1 MAGVNEQ
8 GSPQATR
15 REALGRVSVD
25 STRLPWVV
33 TAAVLVTVAA
43 LAVAVRWGDG
53 PYVAVVAVLG
63 LLLSWGWPLLLDAPN
78 PVGASVVLMVSSA
91 ALATAALVSP
101 AGDSLRWLPFAVCVG
116 MMAAFLQQV
125 PRGTI
130 RPRLVDGLAITMT
143 GIAAVASGMAMSP
156 LAGSARGS
164 AFVGVGLAG
173 VAAGAVAELLGRLR
187 RVGALAVFPVMIAGA
202 VVGIWVAT
210 TSGFTMSAGLGLGM
224 LTASFSYSVRRIFGA
239 VSGAGEVGGQLALA
253 VGSVLL
259 PGVLILALGSLAGLL
274 A

>member
-1 MAGVNEQ
+1 MAGVNPQ
-8 GSPQATR
+8 GSSQPTR
-15 REALGRVSVD
+15 RATLGRAPVD
-25 STRLPWVV
+25 STRLPCVV
-33 TAAVLVTVAA
+33 TVAVLVTAAA
-43 LAVAVRWGDG
+43 LTVAVRLSDG
-53 PYVAVVAVLG
+53 GYVAVVAVAG
-63 LLLSWGWPLLLDAPN
+63 VLLAWGWPLLLDAPN
-78 PVGASVVLMVSSA
+78 PVGAGVVLMVSAA
-91 ALATAALVSP
+91 ALAVAALVSP
-101 AGDSLRWLPFAVCVG
+101 LGESLRWLPFAVCVG

-125 PRGTI
+125 PRGAI

-156 LAGSARGS
+156 LAGPVRGA

-173 VAAGAVAELLGRLR
+173 VAAGAVAELLGRVR
-187 RVGALAVFPVMIAGA
+187 RVGALAVFPVMLAGA
-202 VVGIWVAT
+202 LVGVWTASL
-210 TSGFTMSAGLGLGM
+210 SGFTVSAGLGLGM

-239 VSGAGEVGGQLALA
+239 VSGIGEVGGQIALG

>member
-25 STRLPWVV
+25 STRLPRVV

-43 LAVAVRWGDG
+43 LAVAARWGDG

-156 LAGSARGS
+156 LAGSTWAKIG
-164 AFVGVGLAG
+164 
-173 VAAGAVAELLGRLR
+173 
-187 RVGALAVFPVMIAGA
+187 
-202 VVGIWVAT
+202 
-210 TSGFTMSAGLGLGM
+210 
-224 LTASFSYSVRRIFGA
+224 
-239 VSGAGEVGGQLALA
+239 
-253 VGSVLL
+253 
-259 PGVLILALGSLAGLL
+259 PG
-274 A
+274 